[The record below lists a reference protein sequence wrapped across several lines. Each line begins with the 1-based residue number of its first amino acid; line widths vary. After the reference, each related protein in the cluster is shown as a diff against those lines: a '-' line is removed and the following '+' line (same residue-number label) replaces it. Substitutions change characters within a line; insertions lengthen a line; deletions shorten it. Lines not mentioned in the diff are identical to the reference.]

1 MNPLLVYDDYAFSTF
16 MNKIIVVNDPY
27 GFRLLVMGSNN
38 YMKII
43 EKPNTFKIFKKFGNS
58 NVVL

>member
-27 GFRLLVMGSNN
+27 GFRLLVIGSDN
-38 YMKII
+38 YMKMI
-43 EKPNTFKIFKKFGNS
+43 EKPNVFKVFKEFENPD
-58 NVVL
+58 VVL